1 MHPSSH
7 SGHLPSQ
14 LIFPLSEVAIWAGSK
29 SFHRAAITPFG
40 PDGLGRVDVGP
51 DDPGQDCAVVL
62 GYIAPFES
70 IQSLLFVVCV

>member
-40 PDGLGRVDVGP
+40 GAGCGRLGVGP
-51 DDPGQDCAVVL
+51 DDMGQGCAAVR
-62 GYIAPFES
+62 GYIAPLLS
-70 IQSLLFVVCV
+70 IQSFVFVVCV